1 MRPGPVRVY
10 SSRYGSIDHRRQA
23 FVWYGVRT
31 HQNLPHLIVKFSGPA
46 FTHPSLPY
54 AAHFVGAASPKS
66 CPSYYIECIHALVQ
80 SYNLDIQHGG
90 LLSDNSENSADK
102 RFTDVVPLIV
112 NTMGWTRGLGS
123 DLSLKIEE
131 TVEPSEVFELQGPQ
145 MDDAYSAYP
154 PFDGTASHAP
164 GVSDRVRQVAAVA
177 PPAAASF
184 FGAADHRTL
193 SVLSYFHA
201 TFPQFVPSIS
211 SDVPEASPSELAFSR
226 IAQTWNVSLPL
237 CAQLPYEIDGKAA
250 FDHIVLVGAGMEDV
264 VTSELPRV
272 LNGAIV
278 GLVHCEPGAMD
289 DFPDNPDLP
298 SHRLPYSQGSSPPS
312 PFSSSCCGLALVR
325 SVSYTEEGLRIH
337 LLTRVPSE
345 RLFGARI
352 MVKGEL
358 ELPIWGM
365 LDYRSAQGDIAGV
378 ERDKVPFLRWGKSEG
393 AGAERRRVRRNLMR
407 RGQM

>member
-1 MRPGPVRVY
+1 M
-10 SSRYGSIDHRRQA
+10 
-23 FVWYGVRT
+23 
-31 HQNLPHLIVKFSGPA
+31 
-46 FTHPSLPY
+46 
-54 AAHFVGAASPKS
+54 
-66 CPSYYIECIHALVQ
+66 
-80 SYNLDIQHGG
+80 
-90 LLSDNSENSADK
+90 
-102 RFTDVVPLIV
+102 VPLIV